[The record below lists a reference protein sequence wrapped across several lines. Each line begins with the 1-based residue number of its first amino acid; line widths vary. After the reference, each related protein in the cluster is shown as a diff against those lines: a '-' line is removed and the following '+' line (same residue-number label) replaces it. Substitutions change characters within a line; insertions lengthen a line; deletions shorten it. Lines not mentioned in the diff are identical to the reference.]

1 MINTLEDKKKI
12 SKKLKER
19 AINEGFTIS
28 GIASVPGSSRLK
40 LRNNALDRWLTNNHH
55 GEMKWME
62 AEKRKNISSLLEGAK
77 SILSVGFTYIS

>member
-1 MINTLEDKKKI
+1 MHNKVMINTLEDKKKI

-40 LRNNALDRWLTNNHH
+40 
-55 GEMKWME
+55 
-62 AEKRKNISSLLEGAK
+62 
-77 SILSVGFTYIS
+77 